1 MDTQGLINRRF
12 KMKITKTQLKQII
25 KEEIEA
31 VLEQEMRP
39 LDAKFEPLV
48 AQAQDML
55 DQGKPKSQVK
65 MKLLQLL
72 TLSGGDYN
80 AGPESHA
87 VLGAITDRVP
97 GLKK

>member
-1 MDTQGLINRRF
+1 
-12 KMKITKTQLKQII
+12 MKITKTQLKQII

-55 DQGKPKSQVK
+55 DQGKDKRQVK
-65 MKLLQLL
+65 MNLLQLL
-72 TLSGGDYN
+72 NFSDGDYY
-80 AGPESHA
+80 AGDDVHA

-97 GLKK
+97 RLKK

>member
-1 MDTQGLINRRF
+1 
-12 KMKITKTQLKQII
+12 MKITKSQLKQII

-48 AQAQDML
+48 TQAKGML
-55 DQGKPKSQVK
+55 DKGKSKRDVK
-65 MKLLQLL
+65 MQLL
-72 TLSGGDYN
+72 RLLNFSGGEYYAEGN
-80 AGPESHA
+80 AHA

>member
-1 MDTQGLINRRF
+1 
-12 KMKITKTQLKQII
+12 MKITKTQLKQII

-39 LDAKFEPLV
+39 LDAKFEPLAAE
-48 AQAQDML
+48 AQGML
-55 DQGKPKSQVK
+55 DQGKSKRDIK
-65 MKLLQLL
+65 MRLLRLL
-72 TLSGGDYN
+72 NFSGGEYY
-80 AGPESHA
+80 AGGDAHA